1 MSVLSEAGGE
11 GIGNSEAVGIAER
24 WARRA
29 EVIVD
34 VVFVRVCRAF
44 GAGLERYIISSLL
57 GRGRRR
63 LTWRVAAVGPF
74 FSPFMT
80 TFQMSS
86 NGGSSSHGIEI
97 NGESHLTIDDG
108 SSNLIK
114 RLSNLVISSAYT
126 NLMRKLYIRGW
137 LVRTLAPLIVPFST
151 LFRRCNNVYL
161 TSAPRTMWT
170 VII

>member
-97 NGESHLTIDDG
+97 NGESHLTMDDG

-114 RLSNLVISSAYT
+114 RLSNLPVSSSRVSPKKKE
-126 NLMRKLYIRGW
+126 NIRSG
-137 LVRTLAPLIVPFST
+137 LV
-151 LFRRCNNVYL
+151 
-161 TSAPRTMWT
+161 
-170 VII
+170 